1 MGCNL
6 VFKCDN
12 DSLMLQNPFLARIL
26 YSSKYTRKQGLVV
39 FNDISFYDYWA
50 DDLFVLVLFLLATI
64 QGLFGL
70 T

>member
-1 MGCNL
+1 
-6 VFKCDN
+6 
-12 DSLMLQNPFLARIL
+12 MLQNPFLARIL